1 MYYKKSTIYETTD
14 NKFYFLP
21 LNNSTNTDF
30 YKQW

>member
-1 MYYKKSTIYETTD
+1 MNYKKSTIYEPAD

-21 LNNSTNTDF
+21 LNNSTTTDI